1 MYSAMLVEDEDDLR
15 DTYKA
20 MKTWGRNGFSIT
32 SEAENGVRAL
42 ELLEKVSVDV
52 VFTDIRMPLM
62 DGITLMKQAAEKYP
76 GLLFVFVSAH
86 HNFEYAREGIHLG
99 AVDYLVKPVLESD
112 LEAVLSKVCTHLRN
126 QNKNGMNG
134 LAEKLFQDSDME
146 GDLMMVKLCDYLWE
160 NIHRQLTMED
170 VAEVMGMN
178 KDYIG
183 RRVKLRTGH
192 TFRNFYNQIK
202 MEYAKQLIKQGTY
215 KVYEVSDLLGYASP
229 DHFSQIFKSVVQ
241 MTPASYKKLGK
252 V

>member
-1 MYSAMLVEDEDDLR
+1 
-15 DTYKA
+15 
-20 MKTWGRNGFSIT
+20 
-32 SEAENGVRAL
+32 
-42 ELLEKVSVDV
+42 
-52 VFTDIRMPLM
+52 
-62 DGITLMKQAAEKYP
+62 
-76 GLLFVFVSAH
+76 
-86 HNFEYAREGIHLG
+86 
-99 AVDYLVKPVLESD
+99 
-112 LEAVLSKVCTHLRN
+112 
-126 QNKNGMNG
+126 
-134 LAEKLFQDSDME
+134 
-146 GDLMMVKLCDYLWE
+146 
-160 NIHRQLTMED
+160 
-170 VAEVMGMN
+170 MGMN

>member
-1 MYSAMLVEDEDDLR
+1 
-15 DTYKA
+15 
-20 MKTWGRNGFSIT
+20 
-32 SEAENGVRAL
+32 
-42 ELLEKVSVDV
+42 
-52 VFTDIRMPLM
+52 
-62 DGITLMKQAAEKYP
+62 
-76 GLLFVFVSAH
+76 
-86 HNFEYAREGIHLG
+86 
-99 AVDYLVKPVLESD
+99 
-112 LEAVLSKVCTHLRN
+112 
-126 QNKNGMNG
+126 
-134 LAEKLFQDSDME
+134 
-146 GDLMMVKLCDYLWE
+146 
-160 NIHRQLTMED
+160 
-170 VAEVMGMN
+170 MN

>member
-1 MYSAMLVEDEDDLR
+1 
-15 DTYKA
+15 
-20 MKTWGRNGFSIT
+20 
-32 SEAENGVRAL
+32 
-42 ELLEKVSVDV
+42 
-52 VFTDIRMPLM
+52 M

-170 VAEVMGMN
+170 VAELMGMN

>member
-1 MYSAMLVEDEDDLR
+1 
-15 DTYKA
+15 
-20 MKTWGRNGFSIT
+20 
-32 SEAENGVRAL
+32 
-42 ELLEKVSVDV
+42 
-52 VFTDIRMPLM
+52 
-62 DGITLMKQAAEKYP
+62 
-76 GLLFVFVSAH
+76 
-86 HNFEYAREGIHLG
+86 
-99 AVDYLVKPVLESD
+99 
-112 LEAVLSKVCTHLRN
+112 
-126 QNKNGMNG
+126 
-134 LAEKLFQDSDME
+134 ME